1 MTGRVL
7 SVALDW
13 TGLCVVVGQRGACA
27 YTPVNKL
34 RGGSGREPADW
45 ADMCREGSQANAD
58 ERRRPVSCVAMTCR
72 QQSRARQQYACKAR
86 GGRPRRLLLLCMVN
100 TIASSPGT
108 YHGLSWAM
116 LGWLLGCGRGRV
128 ADGLGLALLFGE

>member
-13 TGLCVVVGQRGACA
+13 TGLCVVVGQRCACA

-58 ERRRPVSCVAMTCR
+58 ERRRPVSCVAMPAAIPRTAAA
-72 QQSRARQQYACKAR
+72 RAQAR
-86 GGRPRRLLLLCMVN
+86 GGRPRRFLLLSVLE

-116 LGWLLGCGRGRV
+116 LGWRLGCGRGRV
-128 ADGLGLALLFGE
+128 ADGLGPALLFGE